1 MRKTDNGNKANK
13 LEFINNKLHT
23 AIGGSNSKKKKIFDH
38 FWNFGIFGLI

>member
-23 AIGGSNSKKKKIFDH
+23 AIGGSNSPKNDLTI
-38 FWNFGIFGLI
+38 FWNFWVDLSFL

>member
-23 AIGGSNSKKKKIFDH
+23 AIGGSNSKKKKYLTI
-38 FWNFGIFGLI
+38 FGILEFLG